1 MEQKRLFLLDAYALI
16 YRAHYA
22 FIKNPRITSKGF
34 DTSAIL
40 GFINTLDEI
49 LRKEKPSHIAVAF
62 DPPSPTFRHKMY
74 DEYKANREATPEGI
88 KAGVPYIKKILA
100 AYNIPVL
107 EKDGFEADDV
117 IGTIAK
123 KAEKEGFKV
132 YMVTPDKDFCQ
143 LVSDNIFMYKLRR
156 GTKPQETWGVNEV
169 NTEFNTTNPI
179 QVIDILSLWGDASDN
194 IKGMPGVGEK
204 GSKELIGK
212 YKNLEGIYEHIED
225 FKGKRKEN
233 LINFKE
239 QVEFAKKLVTIELE
253 VPIEYNFKDFEL
265 EEQDNSALEK
275 LFDEL
280 ELKNVAQRI
289 LKTEKKTIVQ
299 QTSLFDFPEAQ
310 QEIIEVKNFNTIE
323 NTEHK
328 YKALTNTEEITALIE
343 VLNQQKEFCFD
354 TETTSLEP
362 IEAEIVGLAI
372 SFKAFEA
379 YYIPMPKEQDKTKEL
394 LALFAPVF
402 LNEKI
407 AKIAQNLK
415 YDLQI
420 LNNYDIEVKGEL
432 HDTMIIHYLLHPEQR
447 HNMDALAEQYLN
459 YKAVSIETLIGKK
472 GKTQGNMRL
481 VALEQI
487 KEYAAEDADIT
498 YQLYIKLI
506 KEIKEST
513 QYKLYEEI
521 EIPLI
526 PVLANMEMAGVNI
539 DIPGLKK
546 YAKELVEI
554 IFSIEK
560 EIHELSGLDFNISSP
575 KQLGE
580 VLFDR
585 MKIIDNPKKT
595 KTKQYSTSE
604 QELTKL
610 KDKHPIIKKILNF
623 RSLKKLLNTYVETL
637 PKMVSPV
644 SGKIHTS
651 FNQALVA
658 TGRLSSNNPNLQNI
672 PIRTDEGKKIRQAFI
687 AESKEDFIV
696 SADYS
701 QIELRLIAHLSEDEN
716 LIKAFNQGK
725 DIHRATAANIYHI
738 EEAEVTSEMRSR
750 AKSANFGII
759 YGISSFGLAQNLGIS
774 RSDAKQLI
782 DGYFS
787 AYPKVKDYMDKQIR
801 LARENQHVE
810 TLFGRRRYLRDINS
824 QNRVMRGVA
833 ERNAINAPIQGT
845 AADIIKIAM
854 IKVHE
859 KMLEHQLKSK
869 MILQVHDEL
878 VFNVKANELELM
890 EKLIVE
896 SMESAANLSIP
907 LTAEIGKGQNWLQA
921 H

>member
-123 KAEKEGFKV
+123 KAEKEDFKV

>member
-1 MEQKRLFLLDAYALI
+1 
-16 YRAHYA
+16 
-22 FIKNPRITSKGF
+22 
-34 DTSAIL
+34 
-40 GFINTLDEI
+40 
-49 LRKEKPSHIAVAF
+49 
-62 DPPSPTFRHKMY
+62 
-74 DEYKANREATPEGI
+74 
-88 KAGVPYIKKILA
+88 
-100 AYNIPVL
+100 
-107 EKDGFEADDV
+107 
-117 IGTIAK
+117 
-123 KAEKEGFKV
+123 
-132 YMVTPDKDFCQ
+132 
-143 LVSDNIFMYKLRR
+143 
-156 GTKPQETWGVNEV
+156 VNEV

-253 VPIEYNFKDFEL
+253 VPIEYNFNDFEL

-687 AESKEDFIV
+687 AESEEDFIV

-845 AADIIKIAM
+845 A
-854 IKVHE
+854 
-859 KMLEHQLKSK
+859 
-869 MILQVHDEL
+869 
-878 VFNVKANELELM
+878 
-890 EKLIVE
+890 
-896 SMESAANLSIP
+896 
-907 LTAEIGKGQNWLQA
+907 
-921 H
+921 

>member
-123 KAEKEGFKV
+123 KAEKEDFKV

-687 AESKEDFIV
+687 AESEEDFIV